1 MAVLDKPLRKV
12 ASKLIRRFG
21 TTVTLIRKG
30 APAYNIAT
38 GTATE
43 SSTNYS
49 IKAIIEDYKANE
61 MQEGLVKVGDRRI
74 LFASSELPFEP
85 QPSDQIVFGGITHNV
100 ISIQQFYS
108 GDQSAVFSCQVRK

>member
-1 MAVLDKPLRKV
+1 MAILDKPLRKV
-12 ASKLIRRFG
+12 SNQLIRRFG

-30 APAYNIAT
+30 APAYDIDS
-38 GTATE
+38 GTSTE
-43 SSTNYS
+43 SGVKHT
-49 IKAIIEDYKANE
+49 IKAIIQDYNAKE
-61 MQEGLVKVGDRRI
+61 MQDGLVKVGDRRI